1 MLLCGGGEVFLSF
14 FPSFVLRKGKTDKW
28 ALTKQLVTKR
38 AICAAAGTAAA
49 LEEEE
54 DYDRI

>member
-1 MLLCGGGEVFLSF
+1 MFLSF

>member
-1 MLLCGGGEVFLSF
+1 MLLCGGGEVYLSF

-38 AICAAAGTAAA
+38 AICAAAAAS
-49 LEEEE
+49 LEEE
-54 DYDRI
+54 DYDRV